1 MRPLYEQLAETL
13 KQLIDGGDYKPGDWL
28 PSEREISEQH
38 GVSRNTV
45 RLALQALVAEGA
57 IEAKPS
63 RGYVIPARVERRG
76 AGSELREI
84 KLAIARIE
92 ERLDRLERQR
102 PKGR

>member
-1 MRPLYEQLAETL
+1 VRPLYEQLAETL
-13 KQLIDGGDYKPGDWL
+13 KQLIDSGEYKPGDWL
-28 PSEREISEQH
+28 PSEREISERH

-45 RLALQALVAEGA
+45 RLALQGLVAEGA

-63 RGYVIPARVERRG
+63 RGYVIAGKIDRRG
-76 AGSELREI
+76 AGAELREI

-102 PKGR
+102 PKRR